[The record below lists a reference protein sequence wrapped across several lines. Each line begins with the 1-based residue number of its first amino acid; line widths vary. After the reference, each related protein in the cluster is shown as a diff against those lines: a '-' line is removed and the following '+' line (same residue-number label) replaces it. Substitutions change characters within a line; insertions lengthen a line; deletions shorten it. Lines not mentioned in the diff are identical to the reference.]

1 MDDMT
6 TETRPDIRLGSV
18 VLDTDNPKQ
27 LAEFYAALLGWRITN
42 VEDDWVDLEG
52 EGGAGLAFQLAVNHK
67 PPTWPANEVPQ
78 QFHLDLDVPDLEE
91 AAAYAESLGARRV
104 QGPGSD
110 GNFIVLTD
118 PSGHPFCVCS

>member
-1 MDDMT
+1 MT
-6 TETRPDIRLGSV
+6 THTRPEVRLGSV
-18 VLDTDNPKQ
+18 VLDTDNPRQ

-42 VEDDWVDLEG
+42 DDDDWVDVQG
-52 EGGAGLAFQLAVNHK
+52 ESGPGLSFQLALNHK
-67 PPTWPANEVPQ
+67 PPTWPANEIPQ

-91 AAAYAESLGARRV
+91 AAAYAESLGAKRV
-104 QGPGSD
+104 QEAGSE